1 MRVCVTLLIF
11 LGKSLFTL
19 NLNSISTGFSLRFT
33 AISTSQNTFNERVL
47 NLSTLLSLYP
57 IYHLPVF
64 FRNCLERFSWIWRSM
79 ASTEPTSLH
88 LFRGNYDII
97 TLCSSKLFMLRQQLF
112 SITEPFDRLLCV
124 TLVVTRR
131 LLLSRGSILYNDFY
145 TCFLIFRCS

>member
-97 TLCSSKLFMLRQQLF
+97 TCAHQNCSCYTNSFSWLPNYSIVCYVSLSLSHDVSCCHVVLF
-112 SITEPFDRLLCV
+112 SIMT
-124 TLVVTRR
+124 
-131 LLLSRGSILYNDFY
+131 SIFV
-145 TCFLIFRCS
+145 S